1 MDDRL
6 RKILATV
13 LELEEDAIDESIS
26 SLNIESWDSFKQ
38 MNIIIA
44 IEEEYGFMFNEE
56 ESILSNSYA
65 SLLQIINNK
74 KLAK

>member
-6 RKILATV
+6 KKILATV

>member
-13 LELEEDAIDESIS
+13 LELEEDAIEESIS